1 MTVSRMA
8 AIVPNALNACPVVI
22 LPTTSK
28 SLCVRFTHRVLS
40 AFRITS
46 SVRESLRQAVT
57 SGPSSRTSFSFRLIT
72 TCSSSI
78 IPPPPNL
85 WLASL
90 YSACYMYIARSM
102 EHLCTL
108 QFRACQGGIFYG
120 YQIHRRGGSTTGGSE
135 ALGGIRDRSVRPKQ
149 SPPNAA
155 ASVGPQYAASIY
167 FLASTQEWTR
177 KEHLYS
183 PKR

>member
-40 AFRITS
+40 AFRRTS

-57 SGPSSRTSFSFRLIT
+57 SGPSSRPSFSFRLIT

-78 IPPPPNL
+78 IPPPNL
-85 WLASL
+85 RLASL
-90 YSACYMYIARSM
+90 YSACYMYIACSM

-108 QFRACQGGIFYG
+108 RFRACQGGICYG
-120 YQIHRRGGSTTGGSE
+120 YKIHRRGGSTTGGSD
-135 ALGGIRDRSVRPKQ
+135 ALRGFRGRSVRPKQ

-167 FLASTQEWTR
+167 YLASTQEWAR